1 MSGVER
7 VFREITDRVVD
18 RPKQVVVACLLV
30 TVLFAPGMALLESE
44 AGSDQFTEGIDEA
57 DALDRVNEQ
66 FEPAFG
72 GDEPTTQLIQRGTAT
87 CSTGADCSRDVGD
100 GRAARRP

>member
-30 TVLFAPGMALLESE
+30 TVLFAPGMALLES
-44 AGSDQFTEGIDEA
+44 
-57 DALDRVNEQ
+57 
-66 FEPAFG
+66 
-72 GDEPTTQLIQRGTAT
+72 
-87 CSTGADCSRDVGD
+87 
-100 GRAARRP
+100 GRAATSSPRGSTRPTRSTG